1 MLEQVK
7 EGMTTSALVVS
18 DEYRIFARVQ
28 LDIKGKKRPR
38 PARYLE
44 FSDYETPNGIGPYD
58 SQVSVIDL
66 AILNSSFKGFY
77 GGFTALSNVT
87 FVNETY
93 LVPAKDD
100 PKYTETAWKVVV
112 KAGYT
117 PSATHSGF
125 GDPGEFEQEAEYVY
139 LVPFFNGTAYA
150 SKVVRVLAH
159 TFCSAT
165 PVVEALDL
173 SATDKS
179 LKGFGSS
186 FTHGSYG
193 YLVPRENENGLF
205 GKLVPDFA
213 DRALRGFSGG
223 MVSGKY
229 GFFVPYFN
237 GMTFSGKV
245 CRINLEKFEEVQT
258 LDLTQLNS
266 TLRGFADGILS
277 KVEETLDVDLFNE
290 FQVRI
295 GTTDPYNYAY

>member
-1 MLEQVK
+1 MNDS
-7 EGMTTSALVVS
+7 TLVVS
-18 DEYRIFARVQ
+18 DEYRIFASKYAYLVPYFNGDFHGNVARVQ

-58 SQVSVIDL
+58 SQVSVINL
-66 AILNSSFKGFY
+66 AKLNSSSNETFKGFY
-77 GGFTALSNVT
+77 SGFTALSNVT

-100 PKYTETAWKVVV
+100 PKYTETAWKLAV
-112 KAGYT
+112 KAAYS
-117 PSATHSGF
+117 PSATHLGF
-125 GDPGEFEQEAEYVY
+125 GDPAEFEQEADF
-139 LVPFFNGTAYA
+139 L
-150 SKVVRVLAH
+150 S
-159 TFCSAT
+159 
-165 PVVEALDL
+165 PVIESLDL
-173 SATDKS
+173 STTDKS
-179 LKGFGSS
+179 LRGFGAS

-193 YLVPRENENGLF
+193 YLVPRENKKGLF

-213 DRALRGFSGG
+213 DRDLRGFNGG

-245 CRINLEKFEEVQT
+245 CRINLETFEEVQT

-277 KVEETLDVDLFNE
+277 KVETTLDVDLFNQ

-295 GTTDPYNYAY
+295 GTTEPYIYSY